1 MEALGA
7 KSPGS
12 LGLLL
17 GGCMG
22 MVVPLGDCTMGG
34 PWWKE
39 VLGRCMEPEAWW
51 ADWEGPNEMMEG
63 WSRCWLGAWGW
74 LEDLALV
81 CGALD

>member
-7 KSPGS
+7 ESPGS

-17 GGCMG
+17 GGCVG

-39 VLGRCMEPEAWW
+39 VLGHCMEPEAWW
-51 ADWEGPNEMMEG
+51 ADWEGPKEMMEG
-63 WSRCWLGAWGW
+63 RLRCWLGAWGW
-74 LEDLALV
+74 LEELALV
-81 CGALD
+81 